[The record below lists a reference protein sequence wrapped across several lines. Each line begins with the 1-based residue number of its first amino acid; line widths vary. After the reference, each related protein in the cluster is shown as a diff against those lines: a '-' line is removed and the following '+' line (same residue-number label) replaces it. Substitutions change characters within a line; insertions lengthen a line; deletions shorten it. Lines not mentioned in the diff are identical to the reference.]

1 MSDPE
6 TDPPPPEEAP
16 DKGARRAGRVVRRLL
31 IFFCIVVVLTGGGA
45 FGLFQW
51 AQTEYRAPGPLADR
65 TVVVIEP
72 GSGLQRIAREL
83 AEAGILARPEVFIAM
98 LRYTGEY
105 RDLKAGEY
113 AFDAAISPEDVTR
126 KLVDNDVLSHAVTV
140 PEGLTV
146 YEIFDLLRQNADLT
160 GDLPEPA
167 TEGSLLPET
176 YHFNRGES
184 RADIVRRM
192 ELAMQGAL
200 AELWENRAAG
210 LPFSSPEEALVLASI
225 VEKETGVASERPH
238 IAGVFVNRLKKGMRL
253 QSDPTVVYALTGG
266 QGPLGR
272 ELTRQDWKVDDPY
285 NTYQNTGLP
294 PGPIANPGR
303 DAIAAAM
310 NPMQTKD
317 LYFVAD
323 GTGGHAFAETL
334 KQHNRN
340 VAAWRKAKSSGN

>member
-6 TDPPPPEEAP
+6 TDPPPEDTP

-51 AQTEYRAPGPLADR
+51 AQKEYRAPGPLADR

-72 GSGLQRIAREL
+72 GSGLQRIARQL
-83 AEAGILARPEVFIAM
+83 AEAGVLDRPEVFIAM

-113 AFDAAISPEDVTR
+113 AFDPAISPEAVTG
-126 KLVDNDVLSHAVTV
+126 KLVDNDVLSHAVTI

-146 YEIFDLLRQNADLT
+146 YEIFDLLRQNTDLT
-160 GDLPEPA
+160 GDLPEDVA
-167 TEGSLLPET
+167 EGSLLPET

-192 ELAMQGAL
+192 QLSLQAVV

-210 LPFSSPEEALVLASI
+210 LPFTTPEEALVLASI

-238 IAGVFVNRLKKGMRL
+238 IAGVFVNRLNKGMRL

-272 ELTRQDWKVDDPY
+272 ELTRQDWKADNPY

-310 NPMQTKD
+310 KPMQTKD